1 MLKIRLKRLGKKKK
15 PVYRIVLMNAK
26 TKRDGKTIEEFGFY
40 DPITKQCKINLDL
53 IKIREQQGAQLTKT
67 VKNLVM
73 KKS

>member
-15 PVYRIVLMNAK
+15 PSYRIVLMDVK

-40 DPITKQCKINLDL
+40 NPITKECTLNLNR
-53 IKIREQQGAQLTKT
+53 IKLREKQGAQLTKT

-73 KKS
+73 KNS